1 MSNTDNM
8 KKSSNQLYHKFERY
22 FLTHLKTVGSYTDQL
37 DPHLNADS
45 IKAICDLIEPVS
57 LRRDREP
64 SKLYSLSVVCDI
76 VEHDSN
82 HNPTALVEIKCHK
95 QFRTRSALGDV
106 LYRMRDPQSNCISKN
121 LKMLYESELPYCLI
135 VGHYT
140 TDEQAVNLHEVSNPQ
155 DYMSS
160 LTVIVGHKSF
170 FVMQNMTIDEF
181 WKTSGINSIAQ
192 LAHTLLTSNHCTI
205 YDYYKFIALKDDASL
220 DTVLFDADH
229 YDALLNEV
237 NNRAS
242 MKLFNTSATLKDL
255 MQCIA
260 EEIFHLSNYANK
272 MQNQFALLV
281 ECIRSKENEQQAIA
295 EYLKAKTQLDKEY
308 H

>member
-22 FLTHLKTVGSYTDQL
+22 FLTHLKAVGSYTDQL

-121 LKMLYESELPYCLI
+121 
-135 VGHYT
+135 
-140 TDEQAVNLHEVSNPQ
+140 EQAVNLHEVSNPQ

-272 MQNQFALLV
+272 MQSQFALLV

-295 EYLKAKTQLDKEY
+295 EYIKAKTQLDKEY